1 MAIFE
6 IYLLSR
12 DIIIIILNMKKSEL
26 SILNWFIG
34 VSCFAGM
41 LCLLTFSCSN
51 GKSANDKNAT
61 EENLETL
68 DTSDAEKND
77 SLIRDFITNMYEN
90 KLYYNY
96 DFLEAHCTAKMLKYL
111 KDEFEYDGDGYAG
124 YLFRTGAQDDKPGAE
139 DVKDKVLSVT
149 KDSEGWYHYTFT
161 DGGWRGENK
170 IKVRV
175 ENGKVMID
183 EVERVNNEYAEAGNR
198 ESEEIESSMIDPL
211 HFDEKTDHVYKIADT
226 RKIPDMVNDQ
236 YSVCWYVD
244 TVEWGADLKKSYIYS
259 KIDFKK
265 DDAVIASFRDDD
277 GWSYIIG
284 DENSK
289 AIMFKSFKLDSN
301 HTALVFRGGVYS
313 DGVSSLMVFVLSGNE
328 VKLVFN
334 KLYDI
339 EKIEK
344 DKVFLVR
351 DKYYENP
358 IKCGYL
364 SFLNGHISFVSKEYP
379 KGKIIF

>member
-1 MAIFE
+1 MKKK
-6 IYLLSR
+6 YLLIAISA
-12 DIIIIILNMKKSEL
+12 L
-26 SILNWFIG
+26 F
-34 VSCFAGM
+34 
-41 LCLLTFSCSN
+41 LLTFSTSCGN
-51 GKSANDKNAT
+51 GKSTNDKSGI
-61 EENLETL
+61 EENIENS
-68 DTSDAEKND
+68 DKYDAEKND
-77 SLIRDFITNMYEN
+77 SLIHDFITNMYE
-90 KLYYNY
+90 KELYYNY
-96 DFLEAHCTAKMLKYL
+96 DFLEAHCTKKMLKYL
-111 KDEFEYDGDGYAG
+111 KDEYEYEYGGDGYAG

-139 DVKDKVLSVT
+139 DVKNKVLSIN

-175 ENGKVMID
+175 ENGKVMVD

-198 ESEEIESSMIDPL
+198 EFEEIESSMIDSL
-211 HFDEKTDHVYKIADT
+211 YFDEKVNHVYKIADT
-226 RKIPDMVNDQ
+226 RKIPDMGNDQ

-244 TVEWGADLKKSYIYS
+244 TVEWGSDLKKSYIYS
-259 KIDFKK
+259 KIEFKK
-265 DDAVIASFRDDD
+265 GDAVIASFCDDD

-313 DGVSSLMVFVLSGNE
+313 DGVSTLTVFVLSGNE

-344 DKVFLVR
+344 DKVFIVK
-351 DKYYENP
+351 DKYAEKP

-364 SFLNGHISFVSKEYP
+364 SFLDGHISIVSKEYP

>member
-1 MAIFE
+1 MKKK
-6 IYLLSR
+6 YLLIAISA
-12 DIIIIILNMKKSEL
+12 L
-26 SILNWFIG
+26 F
-34 VSCFAGM
+34 
-41 LCLLTFSCSN
+41 LLTFSTSCGN
-51 GKSANDKNAT
+51 GKSTNDKSGI
-61 EENLETL
+61 EENIENS
-68 DTSDAEKND
+68 DKYDAEKND
-77 SLIRDFITNMYEN
+77 SLIRDFITNMYE
-90 KLYYNY
+90 KELYYNY
-96 DFLEAHCTAKMLKYL
+96 DFLEAHCTKKMLKYL
-111 KDEFEYDGDGYAG
+111 KDEYEYEYGGDGYAG

-139 DVKDKVLSVT
+139 DVKDKVLKIT

-175 ENGKVMID
+175 ENGKVMVD

-198 ESEEIESSMIDPL
+198 EFEEIESSMIDSL
-211 HFDEKTDHVYKIADT
+211 HFDEKVNHVYKIADT
-226 RKIPDMVNDQ
+226 RKIPDMGNGQ

-244 TVEWGADLKKSYIYS
+244 TVEWGSDLKKSYIYS
-259 KIDFKK
+259 KIEFKK
-265 DDAVIASFRDDD
+265 GDAVIASFCDDD

-313 DGVSSLMVFVLSGNE
+313 DGVSTLTVFVLSGNE

-351 DKYYENP
+351 DKYAEKP

-364 SFLNGHISFVSKEYP
+364 SFLDGHISIVSKEYP

>member
-1 MAIFE
+1 MKNK
-6 IYLLSR
+6 YLLIAISA
-12 DIIIIILNMKKSEL
+12 
-26 SILNWFIG
+26 F
-34 VSCFAGM
+34 F
-41 LCLLTFSCSN
+41 LLTFATSCNNSK
-51 GKSANDKNAT
+51 GANDKSEI
-61 EENLETL
+61 EENTENS
-68 DTSDAEKND
+68 DKGDAEKND
-77 SLIRDFITNMYEN
+77 SLIRDFITNMYE
-90 KLYYNY
+90 KELYYNY
-96 DFLEAHCTAKMLKYL
+96 DFLEAHCTKKMLKCL
-111 KDEFEYDGDGYAG
+111 KDEFECEYGGDGYAG

-198 ESEEIESSMIDPL
+198 ESEEIESSMIDSL
-211 HFDEKTDHVYKIADT
+211 HFDEKINHVYKIADT
-226 RKIPDMVNDQ
+226 RKIPDMGNGQ

-244 TVEWGADLKKSYIYS
+244 TVEWGSDLKKSYIYS
-259 KIDFKK
+259 KIEFKK
-265 DDAVIASFRDDD
+265 GDAVIASFCDDE

-313 DGVSSLMVFVLSGNE
+313 DGVSTLTVFVLSGNE

-351 DKYYENP
+351 DKYAEKP

-364 SFLNGHISFVSKEYP
+364 SFLDGHISIVSKEYP

>member
-1 MAIFE
+1 MKKK
-6 IYLLSR
+6 YLLIAISA
-12 DIIIIILNMKKSEL
+12 L
-26 SILNWFIG
+26 F
-34 VSCFAGM
+34 
-41 LCLLTFSCSN
+41 LLTFSTSCGN
-51 GKSANDKNAT
+51 GKSTNDKSEI
-61 EENLETL
+61 EENTENS
-68 DTSDAEKND
+68 DKYDAEKND
-77 SLIRDFITNMYEN
+77 SLIHDFITNMYE
-90 KLYYNY
+90 KELYYNY

-111 KDEFEYDGDGYAG
+111 KDEYEYEYGGDGYAG

-139 DVKDKVLSVT
+139 DVKDKVLKIT

-175 ENGKVMID
+175 ENGKVMVD

-198 ESEEIESSMIDPL
+198 EFEEIESLMIDPL
-211 HFDEKTDHVYKIADT
+211 YFDEKSDHAYMIADT
-226 RKIPDMVNDQ
+226 RKIPDMGNDQ

-244 TVEWGADLKKSYIYS
+244 TVEWGSDLKKSYIYS
-259 KIDFKK
+259 KIEFKK
-265 DDAVIASFRDDD
+265 GDAVIASFCDDD

-284 DENSK
+284 DNSK
-289 AIMFKSFKLDSN
+289 ATMFKSFKLDSN

-313 DGVSSLMVFVLSGNE
+313 DGVSTLTVFVLSGNE

-344 DKVFLVR
+344 DKVFIVR
-351 DKYYENP
+351 DKYAEKP

-364 SFLNGHISFVSKEYP
+364 SFLDGHISIVSKEYP

>member
-1 MAIFE
+1 MKNK
-6 IYLLSR
+6 YLLIAISA
-12 DIIIIILNMKKSEL
+12 
-26 SILNWFIG
+26 F
-34 VSCFAGM
+34 F
-41 LCLLTFSCSN
+41 LLTFATSCNNSK
-51 GKSANDKNAT
+51 GANDKSEI
-61 EENLETL
+61 EENTENS
-68 DTSDAEKND
+68 DKGDAEKND
-77 SLIRDFITNMYEN
+77 SLIRDFITNMYE
-90 KLYYNY
+90 KELYYNY
-96 DFLEAHCTAKMLKYL
+96 DFLEAHCTKKMLKCL
-111 KDEFEYDGDGYAG
+111 KDEFECEYGGDGYAG

-139 DVKDKVLSVT
+139 DVKDKVLKIT

-175 ENGKVMID
+175 ENGKVMVD

-198 ESEEIESSMIDPL
+198 EFEEIESSMIDSL
-211 HFDEKTDHVYKIADT
+211 YFNEKRDHAYMIADT
-226 RKIPDMVNDQ
+226 KKIPDMGNGQ

-244 TVEWGADLKKSYIYS
+244 TVEWGSDLKKSYIYS
-259 KIDFKK
+259 KIEFKK
-265 DDAVIASFRDDD
+265 GDAVIASFCDDE

-313 DGVSSLMVFVLSGNE
+313 DGVSTLTVFVLSGNE

-351 DKYYENP
+351 DKYAEKP

-364 SFLNGHISFVSKEYP
+364 SFLDGHISIVSKEYP

>member
-1 MAIFE
+1 MKKK
-6 IYLLSR
+6 YLLIAISA
-12 DIIIIILNMKKSEL
+12 L
-26 SILNWFIG
+26 F
-34 VSCFAGM
+34 
-41 LCLLTFSCSN
+41 LLTFSTSCGN
-51 GKSANDKNAT
+51 GKSTNDKSGI
-61 EENLETL
+61 EENIENS
-68 DTSDAEKND
+68 DKYDAEKND

-90 KLYYNY
+90 ELYYNY
-96 DFLEAHCTAKMLKYL
+96 DFLEAHCTKKMLKCL
-111 KDEFEYDGDGYAG
+111 KDEFEREYGGDGYAG

-139 DVKDKVLSVT
+139 DVKDKVHSIN

-175 ENGKVMID
+175 ENGKVMVD

-198 ESEEIESSMIDPL
+198 EFEEIESSMIDSL
-211 HFDEKTDHVYKIADT
+211 HFDEKVNHVYKIADT
-226 RKIPDMVNDQ
+226 RKIPDMGNDQ

-244 TVEWGADLKKSYIYS
+244 TVEWGSDLKKSYIYS
-259 KIDFKK
+259 KIEFKK
-265 DDAVIASFRDDD
+265 GDAVIASFCDDD

-313 DGVSSLMVFVLSGNE
+313 DGVSTLTVFVLSGNE

-351 DKYYENP
+351 DKYAEKP

-364 SFLNGHISFVSKEYP
+364 SFLDGHISIVSKEYP

>member
-1 MAIFE
+1 MKKK
-6 IYLLSR
+6 YLLIAISA
-12 DIIIIILNMKKSEL
+12 L
-26 SILNWFIG
+26 F
-34 VSCFAGM
+34 
-41 LCLLTFSCSN
+41 LLTFSTSCGN
-51 GKSANDKNAT
+51 GKSTNDKSEI
-61 EENLETL
+61 EENTENS
-68 DTSDAEKND
+68 DKGDAEKND
-77 SLIRDFITNMYEN
+77 SLIRDFITNMYE
-90 KLYYNY
+90 KELYYNY
-96 DFLEAHCTAKMLKYL
+96 DFLEAHCTKKMLKYL
-111 KDEFEYDGDGYAG
+111 KDEFECEYGDDGYAG

-139 DVKDKVLSVT
+139 DVKDKVLKIT

-175 ENGKVMID
+175 ENGKVMVD

-198 ESEEIESSMIDPL
+198 EFEEIESSMIDPL
-211 HFDEKTDHVYKIADT
+211 YFDEKSDHAYMIADT
-226 RKIPDMVNDQ
+226 KKIPDMGNGQ

-244 TVEWGADLKKSYIYS
+244 TVEWGSDLKKSYIYS
-259 KIDFKK
+259 KIEFKK
-265 DDAVIASFRDDD
+265 GVAVIASFCDDD

-313 DGVSSLMVFVLSGNE
+313 DGVSTLTVFVLSGNE

-351 DKYYENP
+351 DKYAEKP

-364 SFLNGHISFVSKEYP
+364 SFLDGHISIVSKEYP

>member
-1 MAIFE
+1 MKNK
-6 IYLLSR
+6 YLLIAISA
-12 DIIIIILNMKKSEL
+12 
-26 SILNWFIG
+26 F
-34 VSCFAGM
+34 F
-41 LCLLTFSCSN
+41 LLTFATSCNNSK
-51 GKSANDKNAT
+51 GANDKSEI
-61 EENLETL
+61 EENTENS
-68 DTSDAEKND
+68 DKGDAEKND

-90 KLYYNY
+90 ELYYNY
-96 DFLEAHCTAKMLKYL
+96 DFLEAHCTKKMLKCL
-111 KDEFEYDGDGYAG
+111 KDEFECEYGGDGYAG

-139 DVKDKVLSVT
+139 DVKDKVLKIT

-175 ENGKVMID
+175 ENGKVMVD

-198 ESEEIESSMIDPL
+198 EFEEIESSMIDSL
-211 HFDEKTDHVYKIADT
+211 YFNEKRDHAYMIADT
-226 RKIPDMVNDQ
+226 KKIPNMGNGQ

-244 TVEWGADLKKSYIYS
+244 TVEWGSDLKKSYIYS
-259 KIDFKK
+259 KIEFKK
-265 DDAVIASFRDDD
+265 GDAVIASFCDDE

-313 DGVSSLMVFVLSGNE
+313 DGVSTLTVFVLSGNE

-351 DKYYENP
+351 DKYAEKP

-364 SFLNGHISFVSKEYP
+364 SFLDGHISIVSKEYP

>member
-1 MAIFE
+1 MKKK
-6 IYLLSR
+6 YLLIAISA
-12 DIIIIILNMKKSEL
+12 L
-26 SILNWFIG
+26 F
-34 VSCFAGM
+34 
-41 LCLLTFSCSN
+41 LLTFSTSCGN
-51 GKSANDKNAT
+51 GKSTNDKSGI
-61 EENLETL
+61 EENIENS
-68 DTSDAEKND
+68 DKYDAEKND
-77 SLIRDFITNMYEN
+77 SLIRDFITNMYE
-90 KLYYNY
+90 KELYYNY
-96 DFLEAHCTAKMLKYL
+96 DFLEAHCTKKMLKYL
-111 KDEFEYDGDGYAG
+111 KDEYEYEYGGDGYAG

-139 DVKDKVLSVT
+139 DVKDKVLKIT

-175 ENGKVMID
+175 ENGKVMVD

-198 ESEEIESSMIDPL
+198 EFEEIESSMIDPL
-211 HFDEKTDHVYKIADT
+211 YFDEKSDHAYMIADT
-226 RKIPDMVNDQ
+226 RKIPDMGNGQ

-244 TVEWGADLKKSYIYS
+244 TVEWGSDLKKSYIYS
-259 KIDFKK
+259 KIEFKK
-265 DDAVIASFRDDD
+265 GDAVIASFCDDD

-313 DGVSSLMVFVLSGNE
+313 DGVSTLTVFVLSGNE

-351 DKYYENP
+351 DKYAEKP

-364 SFLNGHISFVSKEYP
+364 SFLDGHISIVSKEYP

>member
-1 MAIFE
+1 MKKK
-6 IYLLSR
+6 YLLIAISV
-12 DIIIIILNMKKSEL
+12 L
-26 SILNWFIG
+26 F
-34 VSCFAGM
+34 
-41 LCLLTFSCSN
+41 LLTFSTSCGN
-51 GKSANDKNAT
+51 GKSTNDKSGI
-61 EENLETL
+61 EENIENS
-68 DTSDAEKND
+68 DKYDAEKND
-77 SLIRDFITNMYEN
+77 SLIHDFITNMYE
-90 KLYYNY
+90 KELYYNY
-96 DFLEAHCTAKMLKYL
+96 DFLEAHCTKKMLKCL
-111 KDEFEYDGDGYAG
+111 KDEFECEYGGDGYAG

-139 DVKDKVLSVT
+139 DVKDKVLKIT

-175 ENGKVMID
+175 ENGKVMVD
-183 EVERVNNEYAEAGNR
+183 EVERVNNEYAEEGNR
-198 ESEEIESSMIDPL
+198 EFEEIESSMIDSL
-211 HFDEKTDHVYKIADT
+211 HFDEKVNHVYKIADT
-226 RKIPDMVNDQ
+226 RKIPDMGNDQ

-244 TVEWGADLKKSYIYS
+244 TVEWGSDLKKSYIYS
-259 KIDFKK
+259 KIEFKK
-265 DDAVIASFRDDD
+265 GDAVIASFCDDD

-313 DGVSSLMVFVLSGNE
+313 DGVSTLTVFVLSGNE

-351 DKYYENP
+351 DKYAEKP

-364 SFLNGHISFVSKEYP
+364 SFLDGHISIVSKEYP

>member
-1 MAIFE
+1 
-6 IYLLSR
+6 
-12 DIIIIILNMKKSEL
+12 MKKKYWLIAISAL
-26 SILNWFIG
+26 F
-34 VSCFAGM
+34 
-41 LCLLTFSCSN
+41 LLTFSTSCGN
-51 GKSANDKNAT
+51 GKSTNDKSGI
-61 EENLETL
+61 EENIENS
-68 DTSDAEKND
+68 DKYDAEKND
-77 SLIRDFITNMYEN
+77 SLIHDFITNMYE
-90 KLYYNY
+90 KELYYNY
-96 DFLEAHCTAKMLKYL
+96 DFLEAHCTKKMLKYL
-111 KDEFEYDGDGYAG
+111 KDEYEYEYGGDGYAG

-139 DVKDKVLSVT
+139 DVKDKVLKIT

-175 ENGKVMID
+175 ENGKVMVD

-198 ESEEIESSMIDPL
+198 EFEEIESSMIDPL
-211 HFDEKTDHVYKIADT
+211 YFDEKSDHAYMIADT
-226 RKIPDMVNDQ
+226 RKIPDMGNGQ

-244 TVEWGADLKKSYIYS
+244 TVEWGSDLKKSYIYS
-259 KIDFKK
+259 KIEFKK
-265 DDAVIASFRDDD
+265 GDAVIASFCDDD

-313 DGVSSLMVFVLSGNE
+313 DGVSTLTVFVLSGNE

-344 DKVFLVR
+344 DKVFIVK
-351 DKYYENP
+351 DKYAEKP

-364 SFLNGHISFVSKEYP
+364 SFLDGHISIVSKEYP

>member
-1 MAIFE
+1 MKNK
-6 IYLLSR
+6 YLLIAISA
-12 DIIIIILNMKKSEL
+12 
-26 SILNWFIG
+26 F
-34 VSCFAGM
+34 F
-41 LCLLTFSCSN
+41 LLTFATSCNNSK
-51 GKSANDKNAT
+51 GANDKSEI
-61 EENLETL
+61 EENTENS
-68 DTSDAEKND
+68 DKGDAEKND
-77 SLIRDFITNMYEN
+77 SLIRDFITNMYE
-90 KLYYNY
+90 KELYYNY
-96 DFLEAHCTAKMLKYL
+96 DFLEAHCTKKMLKCL
-111 KDEFEYDGDGYAG
+111 KDEFECEYGGDGYAG

-139 DVKDKVLSVT
+139 DVKDKVLKIT

-175 ENGKVMID
+175 ENGKVMVD

-198 ESEEIESSMIDPL
+198 EFEEIESSMIDSL
-211 HFDEKTDHVYKIADT
+211 YFNEKRDHAYMIADT
-226 RKIPDMVNDQ
+226 KKIPDMGNGQ

-244 TVEWGADLKKSYIYS
+244 TVEWGSDLKKSYIYS
-259 KIDFKK
+259 KIEFKK
-265 DDAVIASFRDDD
+265 GDTVIASFCDDD

-313 DGVSSLMVFVLSGNE
+313 DGVSTLMVFVLSGNE

>member
-1 MAIFE
+1 MKKK
-6 IYLLSR
+6 YLLIAISA
-12 DIIIIILNMKKSEL
+12 L
-26 SILNWFIG
+26 F
-34 VSCFAGM
+34 
-41 LCLLTFSCSN
+41 LLTFSTSCGN
-51 GKSANDKNAT
+51 GKSTNDKSGI
-61 EENLETL
+61 EENIENS
-68 DTSDAEKND
+68 DKYDAEKND
-77 SLIRDFITNMYEN
+77 SLIRDFITNMYE
-90 KLYYNY
+90 KELYYNY
-96 DFLEAHCTAKMLKYL
+96 DFLEAHCTKKMLKYL
-111 KDEFEYDGDGYAG
+111 KDEYEYEYGGDGYAG

-139 DVKDKVLSVT
+139 DVKDKVLKIT
-149 KDSEGWYHYTFT
+149 KDSEGWYHYMFT

-175 ENGKVMID
+175 ENGKVMVD

-198 ESEEIESSMIDPL
+198 EFEEIESSMIDSL
-211 HFDEKTDHVYKIADT
+211 HFDEKVNHVYKIADT
-226 RKIPDMVNDQ
+226 RKIPDMGNGQ

-244 TVEWGADLKKSYIYS
+244 TVEWGSDLKKSYIYS
-259 KIDFKK
+259 KIEFKK
-265 DDAVIASFRDDD
+265 GDAVIASFCDDD

-313 DGVSSLMVFVLSGNE
+313 DGVSTLTVFVLSGNE

-351 DKYYENP
+351 DKYAEKP

-364 SFLNGHISFVSKEYP
+364 SFLDGHISIVSKEYP

>member
-1 MAIFE
+1 
-6 IYLLSR
+6 
-12 DIIIIILNMKKSEL
+12 
-26 SILNWFIG
+26 
-34 VSCFAGM
+34 
-41 LCLLTFSCSN
+41 
-51 GKSANDKNAT
+51 
-61 EENLETL
+61 
-68 DTSDAEKND
+68 
-77 SLIRDFITNMYEN
+77 
-90 KLYYNY
+90 
-96 DFLEAHCTAKMLKYL
+96 
-111 KDEFEYDGDGYAG
+111 
-124 YLFRTGAQDDKPGAE
+124 
-139 DVKDKVLSVT
+139 
-149 KDSEGWYHYTFT
+149 
-161 DGGWRGENK
+161 
-170 IKVRV
+170 
-175 ENGKVMID
+175 
-183 EVERVNNEYAEAGNR
+183 
-198 ESEEIESSMIDPL
+198 
-211 HFDEKTDHVYKIADT
+211 
-226 RKIPDMVNDQ
+226 MVNGQ

-265 DDAVIASFRDDD
+265 GDAVIASFRDDD

>member
-1 MAIFE
+1 MKKK
-6 IYLLSR
+6 YLLIAISA
-12 DIIIIILNMKKSEL
+12 L
-26 SILNWFIG
+26 F
-34 VSCFAGM
+34 
-41 LCLLTFSCSN
+41 LLTFSTSCGN
-51 GKSANDKNAT
+51 GKSTNDKSEI
-61 EENLETL
+61 EENTENS
-68 DTSDAEKND
+68 DKGDAEKND
-77 SLIRDFITNMYEN
+77 SLIRDFITNMYE
-90 KLYYNY
+90 KELYYNY
-96 DFLEAHCTAKMLKYL
+96 DFLEAHCTKKMLKYL
-111 KDEFEYDGDGYAG
+111 KDEYEYEYGGDGYAG

-139 DVKDKVLSVT
+139 DVKDKVLKIT

-175 ENGKVMID
+175 ENGKVMVD

-198 ESEEIESSMIDPL
+198 EFEEIESSMIDSL
-211 HFDEKTDHVYKIADT
+211 HFDEKVNHVYKIADT
-226 RKIPDMVNDQ
+226 RKIPDMGNGQ

-244 TVEWGADLKKSYIYS
+244 TVEWGSDLKKSYIYS
-259 KIDFKK
+259 KIEFKK
-265 DDAVIASFRDDD
+265 GDAVIASFCDDD

-313 DGVSSLMVFVLSGNE
+313 DGVSTLTVFVLSGNE

-351 DKYYENP
+351 DKYAEKP

-364 SFLNGHISFVSKEYP
+364 SFLDGHISIVSKEYP

>member
-1 MAIFE
+1 MKNK
-6 IYLLSR
+6 YLLIAISA
-12 DIIIIILNMKKSEL
+12 L
-26 SILNWFIG
+26 F
-34 VSCFAGM
+34 
-41 LCLLTFSCSN
+41 LLTFATSCNNSK
-51 GKSANDKNAT
+51 GTNDKSEI
-61 EENLETL
+61 EENTENS
-68 DTSDAEKND
+68 DKSDAEKND
-77 SLIRDFITNMYEN
+77 SLIRDFITNMYE
-90 KLYYNY
+90 KELYYNY
-96 DFLEAHCTAKMLKYL
+96 DFLEAHCTKKMLKYL
-111 KDEFEYDGDGYAG
+111 KDEFEYNGDGYAG

-139 DVKDKVLSVT
+139 DVKNKVLSIN
-149 KDSEGWYHYTFT
+149 KDSEGWYHYMFT

-170 IKVRV
+170 IKVCV
-175 ENGKVMID
+175 ENGEVKVD
-183 EVERVNNEYAEAGNR
+183 ELERVNNEYAEAGNR
-198 ESEEIESSMIDPL
+198 ESVDIDSLMIDPL
-211 HFDEKTDHVYKIADT
+211 FFNEKRDHTYMIADT
-226 RKIPDMVNDQ
+226 KKIPDMGNDQ

-244 TVEWGADLKKSYIYS
+244 TLEWGSDLKKSYIYS
-259 KIDFKK
+259 KIEFKK
-265 DDAVIASFRDDD
+265 GDAVIASFCDDD

-289 AIMFKSFKLDSN
+289 AMMFKSFKLDSN

-313 DGVSSLMVFVLSGNE
+313 DGVSTLTVFVLSGNE

-351 DKYYENP
+351 DKYAEKP

-364 SFLNGHISFVSKEYP
+364 SFLDGHISIVSKEYP

>member
-1 MAIFE
+1 MKNK
-6 IYLLSR
+6 YLLIAISA
-12 DIIIIILNMKKSEL
+12 
-26 SILNWFIG
+26 F
-34 VSCFAGM
+34 F
-41 LCLLTFSCSN
+41 LLTFATSCNNSK
-51 GKSANDKNAT
+51 GANDKSEI
-61 EENLETL
+61 EENTENS
-68 DTSDAEKND
+68 DKSDAEKND
-77 SLIRDFITNMYEN
+77 SLIHDFITNMYE
-90 KLYYNY
+90 KELYYNY
-96 DFLEAHCTAKMLKYL
+96 DFLEAHCTKKMLKYL
-111 KDEFEYDGDGYAG
+111 KDEFECEYGGDGYAG

-139 DVKDKVLSVT
+139 DVKNKVLSIN
-149 KDSEGWYHYTFT
+149 KDSEGWYHYMFT

-170 IKVRV
+170 IKVCV
-175 ENGKVMID
+175 ENGEVKVD
-183 EVERVNNEYAEAGNR
+183 ELERVNNEYAEAGNR
-198 ESEEIESSMIDPL
+198 ESEEMESSMIDPL

-226 RKIPDMVNDQ
+226 RKIPDMGNGQ

-244 TVEWGADLKKSYIYS
+244 TVEWGSDLKKSYIYS

-265 DDAVIASFRDDD
+265 GDAVIASFCDDD

-344 DKVFLVR
+344 DKVFLTNDPVELTR
-351 DKYYENP
+351 S
-358 IKCGYL
+358 GYL
-364 SFLNGHISFVSKEYP
+364 SFLNGHISFVSNEYP

>member
-1 MAIFE
+1 MKKK
-6 IYLLSR
+6 YLLIAISA
-12 DIIIIILNMKKSEL
+12 L
-26 SILNWFIG
+26 F
-34 VSCFAGM
+34 
-41 LCLLTFSCSN
+41 LLTFSTSCGN
-51 GKSANDKNAT
+51 GKSTNDKSGIEDNI
-61 EENLETL
+61 ENS
-68 DTSDAEKND
+68 DKSDAEKND

-90 KLYYNY
+90 ELYYNY
-96 DFLEAHCTAKMLKYL
+96 DFLEAHCTAKMLKCL
-111 KDEFEYDGDGYAG
+111 KDEFECEYGDDGYAG

-139 DVKDKVLSVT
+139 DVKDKVLKIT

-175 ENGKVMID
+175 ENGKVMVD

-198 ESEEIESSMIDPL
+198 EFEEIESSMIDSL
-211 HFDEKTDHVYKIADT
+211 HFDEKVNHVYKIADT
-226 RKIPDMVNDQ
+226 RKIPDMGNGQ

-244 TVEWGADLKKSYIYS
+244 TVEWGSDLKKSYIYS
-259 KIDFKK
+259 KIEFKK
-265 DDAVIASFRDDD
+265 GDAVIASFCDDD
-277 GWSYIIG
+277 GWSYIIS

-313 DGVSSLMVFVLSGNE
+313 DGVSTLTVFVLSGNE

-339 EKIEK
+339 EKIEN
-344 DKVFLVR
+344 DKVFIVR
-351 DKYYENP
+351 DKYAEKP

-364 SFLNGHISFVSKEYP
+364 SFLDGHISIVSKEYP

>member
-1 MAIFE
+1 MKKK
-6 IYLLSR
+6 YLLIAISA
-12 DIIIIILNMKKSEL
+12 L
-26 SILNWFIG
+26 F
-34 VSCFAGM
+34 
-41 LCLLTFSCSN
+41 LLTFSTSCGN
-51 GKSANDKNAT
+51 GKSTNDKSGI
-61 EENLETL
+61 EENTENS
-68 DTSDAEKND
+68 DKGDAEKND
-77 SLIRDFITNMYEN
+77 SLIRDFITNMYE
-90 KLYYNY
+90 KELYYNY
-96 DFLEAHCTAKMLKYL
+96 DFLEAHCTKKMLKCL
-111 KDEFEYDGDGYAG
+111 KDEFECEYGGDGYAG

-139 DVKDKVLSVT
+139 DVKDKVHSIN

-175 ENGKVMID
+175 ENGKVMVD

-198 ESEEIESSMIDPL
+198 EFEEIESSMIDSL
-211 HFDEKTDHVYKIADT
+211 HFDEKVNHVYKIADT
-226 RKIPDMVNDQ
+226 RKIPDMGNDQ

-244 TVEWGADLKKSYIYS
+244 TVEWGSDLKKSYIYS
-259 KIDFKK
+259 KIEFKK
-265 DDAVIASFRDDD
+265 GDAVIASFCDDD

-313 DGVSSLMVFVLSGNE
+313 DGVSTLTVFVLSGNE

-344 DKVFLVR
+344 DKVFIVR
-351 DKYYENP
+351 DKYAEKP

-364 SFLNGHISFVSKEYP
+364 SFLDGHISIVSKEYP

>member
-1 MAIFE
+1 MKKK
-6 IYLLSR
+6 YLLIAISA
-12 DIIIIILNMKKSEL
+12 L
-26 SILNWFIG
+26 F
-34 VSCFAGM
+34 
-41 LCLLTFSCSN
+41 LLTFSTSCGN
-51 GKSANDKNAT
+51 GKSTNDKSGI
-61 EENLETL
+61 EENIENS
-68 DTSDAEKND
+68 DKYDAEKND
-77 SLIRDFITNMYEN
+77 SLIHDFITNMYE
-90 KLYYNY
+90 KELYYNY
-96 DFLEAHCTAKMLKYL
+96 DFLEAHCTKKMLKYL
-111 KDEFEYDGDGYAG
+111 KDEYEYEYGGDGYAG

-139 DVKDKVLSVT
+139 DVKDKVLKIT

-175 ENGKVMID
+175 ENGKVMVD

-198 ESEEIESSMIDPL
+198 EFEEIESSMIDSL
-211 HFDEKTDHVYKIADT
+211 HFDEKVNHVYKIADT
-226 RKIPDMVNDQ
+226 RKIPDMGNDQ

-244 TVEWGADLKKSYIYS
+244 TVEWGSDLKKSYIYS
-259 KIDFKK
+259 KIEFKK
-265 DDAVIASFRDDD
+265 GVAVIASFCDDD

-313 DGVSSLMVFVLSGNE
+313 DGVSTLTVFVLSGNE

-351 DKYYENP
+351 DKYAEKP

-364 SFLNGHISFVSKEYP
+364 SFLDGHISIVSKEYP

>member
-1 MAIFE
+1 MKNK
-6 IYLLSR
+6 YLLIAISA
-12 DIIIIILNMKKSEL
+12 
-26 SILNWFIG
+26 F
-34 VSCFAGM
+34 F
-41 LCLLTFSCSN
+41 LLTFATSCNNSKGEN
-51 GKSANDKNAT
+51 TENSDKG
-61 EENLETL
+61 
-68 DTSDAEKND
+68 DAEKND

-90 KLYYNY
+90 ELYYNY
-96 DFLEAHCTAKMLKYL
+96 DFLEAHCTAKMLKCL
-111 KDEFEYDGDGYAG
+111 KDEFECEYGGDGYAG

-139 DVKDKVLSVT
+139 DVKNKVLSIN
-149 KDSEGWYHYTFT
+149 KDSQGWYHYTFT

-175 ENGKVMID
+175 ENGEVKVD

-198 ESEEIESSMIDPL
+198 EFEEIESSMIDSL
-211 HFDEKTDHVYKIADT
+211 HFDEKVNHVYKIADT
-226 RKIPDMVNDQ
+226 RKIPDMVNGQ

-289 AIMFKSFKLDSN
+289 TIMFKSFKLDSN

-344 DKVFLVR
+344 DKVFLTNDPVELTR
-351 DKYYENP
+351 S
-358 IKCGYL
+358 GYL

>member
-1 MAIFE
+1 MKNK
-6 IYLLSR
+6 YLLIAISA
-12 DIIIIILNMKKSEL
+12 
-26 SILNWFIG
+26 F
-34 VSCFAGM
+34 F
-41 LCLLTFSCSN
+41 LLTFATSCN
-51 GKSANDKNAT
+51 NCKGANDKSEI
-61 EENLETL
+61 EENTENS
-68 DTSDAEKND
+68 DKGDAEKND

-90 KLYYNY
+90 ELYYNY
-96 DFLEAHCTAKMLKYL
+96 DFLEAHCTAKMLKCL
-111 KDEFEYDGDGYAG
+111 KDEFECEYGGDGYAG

-139 DVKDKVLSVT
+139 DVKNKVLSIN
-149 KDSEGWYHYTFT
+149 KDSEGWYHYMFT

-170 IKVRV
+170 IKVCV
-175 ENGKVMID
+175 ENGEVKVD
-183 EVERVNNEYAEAGNR
+183 ELERVNNEYAEAGNR
-198 ESEEIESSMIDPL
+198 ESEEMESSMIDPL

-226 RKIPDMVNDQ
+226 RKIPDMGNGQ

-244 TVEWGADLKKSYIYS
+244 TVEWGSDLKKSYIYS
-259 KIDFKK
+259 KIEFKK
-265 DDAVIASFRDDD
+265 GDAVIASFCDDD

-344 DKVFLVR
+344 DKVFLTNDPVELTR
-351 DKYYENP
+351 S
-358 IKCGYL
+358 GYL
-364 SFLNGHISFVSKEYP
+364 SFLNGHISFVSNEYP